1 MPGMVVLGGT
11 EAEAGARASLAPGRA
26 PGQPWGNLTV
36 GSSPWHPDIGTGLML
51 LASVGGSG

>member
-1 MPGMVVLGGT
+1 MVVLGGT

-36 GSSPWHPDIGTGLML
+36 GSSPWHPDIGTGLVL